1 MEIRIRTT
9 GAVMYE
15 SEFRNLHL
23 ATSFP
28 PVLTSEL
35 LNEFDA
41 DPVLEGAQVSGD
53 RYQYSQ
59 RSGVEEVNGQW
70 FTKYIAG
77 PVFTDNEEATAV
89 EQEAAYKAA
98 KDEEQA
104 KSIRTSRNEK
114 LKECDWTQVADA
126 PVDKEAWAA
135 YRQALRDVTSQVGF
149 PWDIIWPND
158 PNYVES

>member
-15 SEFRNLHL
+15 SEFRNLHP

-28 PVLTSEL
+28 PQLTADL
-35 LNEFDA
+35 LNDFDA

-70 FTKYIAG
+70 FTKYVLG

-126 PVDKEAWAA
+126 PVDQAAWAT